1 MEVVVKYMGVEGYR
15 VDPYWGAIYQED
27 MKITQV
33 YDREYVESR
42 YGNIPEKV
50 QRINE
55 IRLGFVERMMTTF
68 PDWKIIDY
76 GCGTGSFVKFL
87 RTKSF
92 EAFGIDVAD
101 SFPKEFDALNNWI
114 GPCRLM
120 TFFDSLEHLVHPWEP
135 ICEYEPAFVIIS
147 VPDCAVLSFKHW
159 KHRRYGEHLWHFDE
173 ASLTKFMHRLGYGRV
188 FTSDAEDEV
197 RGKNKVGM
205 RNILTMGFER
215 VW

>member
-1 MEVVVKYMGVEGYR
+1 MSYMGVEGYSI
-15 VDPYWGAIYQED
+15 DHYWGVVYQED

-55 IRLGFVERMMTTF
+55 IRLGFVEKMMTTL

-76 GCGTGSFVKFL
+76 GCGTGSFVEFL
-87 RTKSF
+87 RAKHF
-92 EAFGIDVAD
+92 VAYGIDIAN
-101 SFPKEFDALNNWI
+101 SFPKEFDAVSNYVES
-114 GPCRLM
+114 CRMM
-120 TFFDSLEHLVHPWEP
+120 TFFDSLEHLVHPWNP
-135 ICEYEPAFVIIS
+135 ICKYKPVFVVIS
-147 VPDCAVLSFKHW
+147 VPDSEISDFKNW

-173 ASLTKFMHRLGYGRV
+173 ISLTKFMHRLGYGRV

-197 RGKNKVGM
+197 RGKNEVGM